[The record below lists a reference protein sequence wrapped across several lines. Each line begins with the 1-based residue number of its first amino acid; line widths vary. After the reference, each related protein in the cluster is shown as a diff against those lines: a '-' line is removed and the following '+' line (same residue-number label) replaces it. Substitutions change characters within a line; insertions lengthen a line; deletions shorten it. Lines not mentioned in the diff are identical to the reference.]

1 MAMSHGM
8 VSYFAVEDSAGST
21 LRNLSTYLTD
31 VDFPLTQD
39 VAETTTK
46 GQTAKTYVQGHTDA
60 TITINGRWDNT
71 ASTGPDVVLRS
82 LIGDAG
88 TVGFEFGPE
97 GNANGDYKYSGECI
111 CTGYT
116 VSSPLADVVGFS
128 ATFQIT
134 GAVTIGTFS
143 A

>member
-8 VSYFAVEDSAGST
+8 VSHFSVEDSAGST
-21 LRNLSTYLTD
+21 LRTLTTYITD
-31 VDFPLTQD
+31 VEFPLSQD

-71 ASTGPDVVLRS
+71 VTTGPDVVLFG
-82 LIGDAG
+82 LVGDAG

-97 GNANGDYKYSGECI
+97 GNTNGDVKYSGECI
-111 CTGYT
+111 LTGYS
-116 VSSPLADVVGFS
+116 VSSPLADVVGFT
-128 ATFQIT
+128 AEFQIT
-134 GAVTIGTFS
+134 GAVTKGTFS